1 MAAATLLYAVLA
13 IAAGGLVTIAIW
25 SPRRLSVKLAALAAS
40 AAFLAIG
47 YAGVAEL
54 LSRPKPVSLEWAQ
67 RASEKAELLG
77 AKAVEGEAIFLFLQ
91 LPGVGEPRAYQIPW
105 RPDLA
110 EQLQNA
116 QRKAEQQGGGVMV
129 ERPFED
135 RSGEAS
141 LETRERMFYAP
152 PPPALPP
159 KAVADAPSFY
169 QRGN

>member
-1 MAAATLLYAVLA
+1 MTAATLLYAILA
-13 IAAGGLVTIAIW
+13 VAVGGLVTIAIW
-25 SPRRLSVKLAALAAS
+25 SPRRVSVKLAALGAS
-40 AAFLAIG
+40 AAFLLVG

-91 LPGVGEPRAYQIPW
+91 LPGVAEPRAYQLPW
-105 RPDLA
+105 RPELA

-116 QRKAEQQGGGVMV
+116 QREAEKRGGGVMV

-135 RSGEAS
+135 RSTEPS

-159 KAVADAPSFY
+159 KAVPDVPAFY
-169 QRGN
+169 QRDN